1 MLKEA
6 SCYQEDGK
14 WYMSLRYEYKAEDG
28 KRTFIIPKMDFPQ
41 AILNDPES
49 PWTFYGVNI
58 NEYLRIHPGPIWDPV
73 NKEMFVDDI
82 MGIIEDENQI
92 D

>member
-14 WYMSLRYEYKAEDG
+14 WYISLRYEYEAKD
-28 KRTFIIPKMDFPQ
+28 
-41 AILNDPES
+41 
-49 PWTFYGVNI
+49 GVNF
-58 NEYLRIHPGPIWDPV
+58 NEYLRIHPGPIWEPV